1 QSRSARLVHS
11 MKSGGEAALAANEI
25 RPALEDLRGQTGG
38 HTSWLTGEGTSHI
51 KPSGRIAA
59 GYHLDRADGLRPRL
73 LCSVQCIFGGGCARL
88 DLRHVEVARKALL
101 FAHVGE
107 FRIILVDTEC
117 LLSVSFL
124 LRGLD
129 GGEVC
134 TRYRSGERLSG
145 KFVVGFQRGAF
156 SLRVSFF
163 RANAAPHVGLPGGA
177 SGEAIY
183 PALGWLIRAG
193 IETGATA
200 VLCSRTSELRCIDA
214 ATNVA
219 AKSLTLALTQTL
231 HCHPWAGRLR

>member
-1 QSRSARLVHS
+1 

-51 KPSGRIAA
+51 KPSGRVAA

-134 TRYRSGERLSG
+134 TRYRSGERLAG
-145 KFVVGFQRGAF
+145 KFVVGFQRDA
-156 SLRVSFF
+156 STRAAAALRSGFRSTASATSALSSGSPKLRIQFGTTAPLRCGPAQVSGIFARADSGMMSAPKGGFF
-163 RANAAPHVGLPGGA
+163 RAQPASTRLPPVTISIVQRRA
-177 SGEAIY
+177 SI
-183 PALGWLIRAG
+183 
-193 IETGATA
+193 
-200 VLCSRTSELRCIDA
+200 V
-214 ATNVA
+214 
-219 AKSLTLALTQTL
+219 
-231 HCHPWAGRLR
+231 